1 MRQQIMSLLKT
12 IHPSEAIKL
21 IESIGKELRKENSIR
36 IYKGVPV
43 ELLEMDR
50 PDLETLKK

>member
-36 IYKGVPV
+36 IYKGVPI